1 MIPGEDAYLCVAVH
15 SDHFPQ
21 DCNTLESIMATFL
34 GRRPTVL
41 DADTEMKQLYARFEE
56 LSRQVLNKIENMYQN
71 VVMEY
76 GEEKTNVQVG
86 AKRLSK
92 LRQLNNPKKIKGIK
106 DASYETKDELSR
118 YDLFV
123 IDYIGKLENLFA
135 IFVLIFLI
143 KHK

>member
-1 MIPGEDAYLCVAVH
+1 MTLGEDVYLCVAVH

-21 DCNTLESIMATFL
+21 DCITLESIMTTSL
-34 GRRPTVL
+34 GRRPIVL
-41 DADTEMKQLYARFEE
+41 DADTEMKQLYARFEG
-56 LSRQVLNKIENMYQN
+56 LSRQILNKIENLYQN

-76 GEEKTNVQVG
+76 GEEKTNVQVV

-106 DASYETKDELSR
+106 DASFETKDELSR
-118 YDLFV
+118 YDIFV

-135 IFVLIFLI
+135 IFVMIFLI

>member
-1 MIPGEDAYLCVAVH
+1 
-15 SDHFPQ
+15 
-21 DCNTLESIMATFL
+21 MATFL
-34 GRRPTVL
+34 GRRPIVL
-41 DADTEMKQLYARFEE
+41 DADTEMKQLYARFKR
-56 LSRQVLNKIENMYQN
+56 LSRQVLNKIENLYQN

-76 GEEKTNVQVG
+76 GEEKTNVQVV

-92 LRQLNNPKKIKGIK
+92 LRQLNNPKKIKGIN
-106 DASYETKDELSR
+106 DASFETKDELSR

-135 IFVLIFLI
+135 VFVIFLI

>member
-15 SDHFPQ
+15 SDHFPR

-34 GRRPTVL
+34 GRRPIVL

-76 GEEKTNVQVG
+76 GEEKTNVQVV

-135 IFVLIFLI
+135 IFVMIFLI

>member
-1 MIPGEDAYLCVAVH
+1 
-15 SDHFPQ
+15 
-21 DCNTLESIMATFL
+21 MATFL
-34 GRRPTVL
+34 GRRPIVL

>member
-34 GRRPTVL
+34 GRRPIVL

-76 GEEKTNVQVG
+76 GEEKTNVQVV

-92 LRQLNNPKKIKGIK
+92 LRQLNPKKIKGIK